1 MRGWRSP
8 TSPFSPETLRPTGE
22 AKPPEPSA
30 KRRWG
35 CWHVA
40 VVAET
45 LARLKGIDVGE
56 VEEVTSRNMRRM
68 LGRGWETVRGF
79 VGGG

>member
-1 MRGWRSP
+1 MRLTDAAP
-8 TSPFSPETLRPTGE
+8 QPFKSKRENWT
-22 AKPPEPSA
+22 EP
-30 KRRWG
+30 R
-35 CWHVA
+35 HVA

-56 VEEVTSRNMRRM
+56 V
-68 LGRGWETVRGF
+68 VRGF